1 MLKELRATLI
11 VMIALI
17 AITGLAY
24 PFAATGLAQ
33 TLFPHQ
39 AAGSLIEKN
48 GQVIGSELIGQNF
61 TDPGYFWGRPSAT
74 SGTPYNAAS
83 SGGSNLAPS
92 AQTLVDG
99 VAGRVAAFKKA
110 NPDEKGPIPVDLVTT
125 SASGLDPH
133 ISPEAALVQVKRVA
147 SARHIVADDLRTL
160 VDAVIEERSLGLVG
174 EPAVN
179 VLKLNLALDE
189 RWPMR

>member
-1 MLKELRATLI
+1 MFKELRATLI

-33 TLFPHQ
+33 ALFPHQ

-61 TDPGYFWGRPSAT
+61 TDPRYFWGRPSAT
-74 SGTPYNAAS
+74 SGMPYNAAS

-99 VAGRVAAFKKA
+99 VAERVAAFKKA

-133 ISPEAALVQVKRVA
+133 ISPAAAVVQVKRVA
-147 SARHIVADDLRTL
+147 SARHIAADDLRTL
-160 VDAVIEERSLGLVG
+160 VDAMIEERRLGLVG